1 MSPIIS
7 IVQNQYSLAIPA
19 HRFRQG
25 ERDVYY
31 FSLTLEI
38 LDGLLPQRVEDD
50 VVREANRR
58 LTPSHAKNIQLYLD
72 EKDDWLLGAMML
84 GIAKDAVEFEPY
96 PNEKGETATPNFGEM
111 RILTN
116 RINTMRIFD
125 GQHRRRAIQDVL
137 SALAYNEHRADKL
150 EALRKSSMTIIL
162 YAEDN
167 IKTLRQMFVD
177 ASKTKRIESSTVTRF
192 NRRDPFNLTALRL
205 ADNSR
210 VLKGRV
216 EMERSSVSSSSQCL
230 LAINQLASILKGLEV
245 GNNRRISRQRN
256 DFYMMNLDDLY
267 DRCLIWIDKFIPA
280 ARNEYSGLLNG
291 EVDNSDIPQLRA
303 QTFAYNVT
311 FIRVLTGCYRKWI
324 LEDKSWEPLADYICK
339 ASLNRGSSHGLVVD
353 SGLIKPDGTT
363 LFSRRQEV
371 DAVIDY
377 IVRKAKETVGN

>member
-1 MSPIIS
+1 MSPIIP

-25 ERDVYY
+25 GRDIYY
-31 FSLTLEI
+31 FPLTLET

-96 PNEKGETATPNFGEM
+96 SNEKGETVTPNFGEM

-137 SALAYNEHRADKL
+137 AALAYNEHRADKL
-150 EALRKSSMTIIL
+150 EVLQKSSMTIIL
-162 YAEDN
+162 YAEDK

-177 ASKTKRIESSTVTRF
+177 ASQTKRIEGSTVTRF

-210 VLKGRV
+210 VLRGRV
-216 EMERSSVSSSSQCL
+216 EMERSSVSSSSQYL

-245 GNNRRISRQRN
+245 GNNSRISRQRN

-267 DRCLIWIDKFIPA
+267 ERCRIWIDEFIPA

-324 LEDKSWEPLADYICK
+324 SEDKSWEQLADYICK
-339 ASLNRGSSHGLVVD
+339 ASLNRGSSHGLAVD
-353 SGLIKPDGTT
+353 SGLLKPDGTT

-377 IVRKAKETVGN
+377 IVREAKEAAGN